1 MPDKR
6 SIDNVSKE
14 EERDLKK
21 VHFENIESKEEDE
34 YDPTPAT
41 LLTSH
46 STVIESDNILKLSN
60 FEEDR
65 NYSYKEWQIILSKIV
80 TEGNN
85 EKIDKAFNKYFS
97 QYINDGDQ
105 WCKYIESKMK
115 DISTIDKPLIEG
127 LFSKILTKVYN
138 IKLWRLYVKYV
149 EIINPI
155 TPDNSERARSIVLKA
170 FNFAIE
176 TVGIDFFES
185 HEIWKDY
192 LKYLYKWQTVTP
204 NEASTREELIRKALR
219 KMISYPNI
227 NLEDNWETFVKF
239 EEDINLNKSR
249 KIFNEIT
256 EEFLKIKKI
265 NEELIRITK
274 SIKKLD
280 DRRYSSRQ
288 IKRWNEWIL
297 WEKKNKMNLNENEL
311 NKRIEYVYKSSLQY
325 CGLIS
330 EVWFN
335 YSNYLILDKVDDKN
349 GVEILNDGIK
359 VNPLSLILRYQLSNY
374 YEKNMIDNKNN
385 NDNLTFENIKNIW
398 LELIKNIEDYDN
410 NNNSNDGDI
419 KIKNKDRLITYCFS
433 LLMRITKRISNMKE
447 VRIIFKLARQYK
459 SIDWII
465 FYQYAMIEYHNKEIK
480 IASRTFSLGM
490 QYYSK
495 NIKFIEKYLNFLINI
510 NDMTTFKTIIE
521 VSINENFK
529 DNKTGLKILFKKY
542 FEVEQIFGD
551 IQSINNLTKR
561 YMRTFNQDSAI
572 EIINIGLKSK
582 EDEFN
587 CIKELDEYGNGFKI
601 ENDMYEKLEDV
612 ETIGENDIDINNVI
626 NELNDNTNESNK
638 NYNNNKGEEGND
650 IKAKLHSFLQALPQ
664 DAEYQDQIKDLSIGK
679 MLQYFRSVEE

>member
-6 SIDNVSKE
+6 NIDTVSTE

-21 VHFENIESKEEDE
+21 VHFENVESKEEDE
-34 YDPTPAT
+34 YDPAPAT
-41 LLTSH
+41 HLPTS
-46 STVIESDNILKLSN
+46 TIIIETDNISKLTE
-60 FEEDR
+60 FEENR
-65 NYSYKEWQIILSKIV
+65 NYSYKEWQIILSKII
-80 TEGNN
+80 TEGNT

-97 QYINDGDQ
+97 QYVNDGDQ

-115 DISTIDKPLIEG
+115 DVSTIDKPLIEG
-127 LFSKILTKVYN
+127 LFSKVLTKIYN
-138 IKLWRLYVKYV
+138 IKLWRLYLKYV

-176 TVGIDFFES
+176 TVGIDFFQS
-185 HEIWKDY
+185 HELWKDY
-192 LKYLYKWQTVTP
+192 LKYLYMWQTVTP
-204 NEASTREELIRKALR
+204 NEASTREDLIRKALR
-219 KMISYPNI
+219 KMISYPNV

-249 KIFNEIT
+249 KIFNETT

-265 NEELIRITK
+265 NEELIKITK

-288 IKRWNEWIL
+288 LKRWNEWIL

-311 NKRIEYVYKSSLQY
+311 NKRIEYVYKSSLEY
-325 CGLIS
+325 CGLIP

-335 YSNYLILDKVDDKN
+335 YSNYLILDKGKDKN
-349 GVEILNDGIK
+349 GAEILNDGIK
-359 VNPLSLILRYQLSNY
+359 VNPCSLILRYQLSNY
-374 YEKNMIDNKNN
+374 YEKNMIDNSH
-385 NDNLTFENIKNIW
+385 DNSSIEKIKSIW
-398 LELIKNIEDYDN
+398 LELIKNIEDSN
-410 NNNSNDGDI
+410 NTNNQ
-419 KIKNKDRLITYCFS
+419 IKNKDRLITYCYS
-433 LLMRITKRISNMKE
+433 LLMRIIKRISNMKE

-490 QYYSK
+490 QYFSK
-495 NIKFIEKYLNFLINI
+495 KIKFIVKYLEFLINI
-510 NDMTTFKTIIE
+510 NDMTTFKTVIE

-529 DNKTGLKILFKKY
+529 DDKKALKILFKKY
-542 FEVEQIFGD
+542 FEIEQTFGD

-561 YMRTFNQDSAI
+561 YMKTFNQDSAI
-572 EIINIGLKSK
+572 ELINVGLKSN

-587 CIKELDEYGNGFKI
+587 CIKELDEYGNGFRV
-601 ENDMYEKLEDV
+601 ENDMYEKLQDV
-612 ETIGENDIDINNVI
+612 ETVGEDDINISDVI
-626 NELNDNTNESNK
+626 DELNDNTNGGNK
-638 NYNNNKGEEGND
+638 NYNNNKGGEADD
-650 IKAKLHSFLQALPQ
+650 IKAKLYSFLQALPQ
-664 DAEYQDQIKDLSIGK
+664 DAQYQEQIKDLSIGK
-679 MLQYFRSVEE
+679 IFDYFRNVEK